1 MVSTYS
7 PNKNLEL
14 PGNGDYVDTW
24 NVPANADFTVID
36 KALGSTQTYTLGSS
50 NVTVTTSESQ
60 NLQLYL
66 QGTLTASVTI
76 FLPAVSGMW
85 IINNQT
91 TGSFT
96 VTVKTVAVG
105 STGVTVTRGV
115 RSFVAANGTNVYFA
129 DDRVTP
135 YSAPQDLST
144 TSSTVRFNSIG
155 IGTAA
160 SGTTGEI
167 RATGNITAYYSDARL
182 KTDIRDIDNAL
193 AKVNM
198 LRGVHYV
205 ANDLAEKLGYDDK
218 SPQVGVLAQDVD
230 VVLPEAVTAAPFD
243 TDWDGESLSG
253 ENYLT
258 VRYERIIPLLIEA
271 IKDLSKE
278 VDTLKARLNDGNPS

>member
-24 NVPANADFTVID
+24 NVPANSDFTVID
-36 KALGSTQTYTLGSS
+36 KAFGSTQTYTLSSS

-60 NLQLYL
+60 NLRLYL
-66 QGTLTASVTI
+66 QGTLTANVNI
-76 FLPAVSGMW
+76 LLPAVGGMW
-85 IINNQT
+85 IVDNQT

-96 VTVKTVAVG
+96 VTVKTVAGG
-105 STGVTVTRGV
+105 STGVAVTQGV
-115 RSFVAANGTNVYFA
+115 RSFITANGTNVYFA

-135 YSAPQDLST
+135 YTSPQDLTT

-167 RATGNITAYYSDARL
+167 RATGNITAFYSDRRL
-182 KTDIRDIDNAL
+182 KKDIQPIEGAL
-193 AKVNM
+193 DM
-198 LRGVHYV
+198 LESIRGVRYV
-205 ANDLAEKLGYDDK
+205 QNEIAAAMGYNDP
-218 SPQVGVLAQDVD
+218 SVQVGVIAQEVQA
-230 VVLPEAVTAAPFD
+230 VLPEAVTAAPFD
-243 TDWDGESLSG
+243 IGMDGQSMSG

-258 VRYERIIPLLIEA
+258 VRYDRIIPLLIQAVKE
-271 IKDLSKE
+271 LSDE
-278 VDTLKARLNDGNPS
+278 VAALKAR

>member
-24 NVPANADFTVID
+24 NVPANSDFTVID
-36 KALGSTQTYTLGSS
+36 KAFGSTQTYTLSSS

-60 NLQLYL
+60 NLRLYL
-66 QGTLTASVTI
+66 QGTLTANVNI
-76 FLPAVSGMW
+76 LLPAVGGMW
-85 IINNQT
+85 IVDNQT

-96 VTVKTVAVG
+96 VTVKTVAGG
-105 STGVTVTRGV
+105 STGVAVTQGV
-115 RSFVAANGTNVYFA
+115 RSFITANGTNVYFA

-135 YSAPQDLST
+135 YTSPQDLTT

-167 RATGNITAYYSDARL
+167 RATGNITAFYSDRRL
-182 KTDIRDIDNAL
+182 KKDIQPIDGAL
-193 AKVNM
+193 EM
-198 LRGVHYV
+198 LESIRGVRYV
-205 ANDLAEKLGYDDK
+205 QNEIAAAMGYNDP
-218 SPQVGVLAQDVD
+218 SVQVGVIAQEVQA
-230 VVLPEAVTAAPFD
+230 VLPEAVTAAPFD
-243 TDWDGESLSG
+243 IGMDGQSMSG

-258 VRYERIIPLLIEA
+258 VRYDRIIPLLIQAVKE
-271 IKDLSKE
+271 LSDE
-278 VDTLKARLNDGNPS
+278 VAALKAR

>member
-24 NVPANADFTVID
+24 NVPANADFTFIVN
-36 KALGSTQTYTLGSS
+36 ASASTEIYTLSSS

-66 QGTLTASVTI
+66 QGTLTASVNI
-76 FLPAVSGMW
+76 LLPAVSGMW
-85 IINNQT
+85 IVSNQT
-91 TGSFT
+91 SGSFT
-96 VTVKTVAVG
+96 VTVKTVTGG
-105 STGVTVTRGV
+105 STGVAVTQGV
-115 RSFVAANGTNVYFA
+115 RSFIVSNGTNVYFA

-135 YSAPQDLST
+135 YSSPQDLST

-182 KTDIRDIDNAL
+182 KTDIKEIQNAL
-193 AKVNM
+193 GKVKQI
-198 LRGVHYV
+198 RGVHYV
-205 ANDLAEKLGYDDK
+205 ANELAGALGYADT
-218 SPQVGVLAQDVD
+218 SPQVGVLAQEVD
-230 VVLPEAVTAAPFD
+230 AVLPEAVTAAPFD
-243 TDWDGESLSG
+243 LDWDDNSLSG
-253 ENYLT
+253 QDYLT
-258 VRYERIIPLLIEA
+258 VRYERMIPLLIEA
-271 IKDLSKE
+271 IKELSKE
-278 VDTLKARLNDGNPS
+278 VDTLKTRLNDGNPS